1 MTDDLELDFGELDA
15 LVESSTKNEITD
27 LISKIKAASQAY
39 HSNGT
44 SGVSDKVWDSWI
56 ERLTALDPTN
66 VLLEETGNGYELEL
80 DEDVDENEK
89 IEHPIIV
96 SSIVKTKKPSDIIA
110 KIGKKSTFSVKL
122 DGNSIV
128 AYYKYGK
135 LDKILTRGTN
145 NIGIDRTIK
154 FINII
159 PVIIGNKLP
168 YLAVRGEAVIAKE
181 NYTEANGFDINKSS
195 RNTVA
200 GLINKKD
207 DWEKDFK
214 WIEFIAYTFV
224 DVSTKKDIY
233 ESYDWSKDFN
243 VEQQKPCKLFLDMD
257 INDFYEQY
265 KLNWKYDADGTVFK
279 FDNGSMLALKYL
291 DEAAN
296 TDLSRIVWKIGIDQ
310 RLTPIAILKPVKL
323 SGALI
328 SKASLGSFDRVNN
341 KLHLWPVPLQANVDV
356 IRANEIIPY
365 VTNVTNRSIS
375 TLFGNTP
382 ICPSCGKESEIIG
395 KHAYCMNPE
404 CPNIDKSRLLKFAS
418 FFYPDGVSDKQI
430 IKIFDA
436 YKIKTIPQLL
446 EFKYQKIDF
455 ARIDGVGQSLAI
467 LMGMFFHKLS
477 GDIDSKIVYQSVALG
492 CGNSSAKAIVKL
504 GVPINRI
511 WLTSGWITTIKG
523 ISGFNSKIAD
533 SIWKNRHL
541 IAEICRLRNVVDD
554 KPKNIV
560 GTYCM
565 TQIRF
570 NKDQIDELS
579 KLGWIEDN
587 TVKKTTTVLI
597 TNDIDGGSTKM
608 DKARK
613 YGIDIVET
621 DAFFEKYINK
631 EGELDD

>member
-1 MTDDLELDFGELDA
+1 
-15 LVESSTKNEITD
+15 
-27 LISKIKAASQAY
+27 
-39 HSNGT
+39 
-44 SGVSDKVWDSWI
+44 
-56 ERLTALDPTN
+56 
-66 VLLEETGNGYELEL
+66 
-80 DEDVDENEK
+80 
-89 IEHPIIV
+89 
-96 SSIVKTKKPSDIIA
+96 
-110 KIGKKSTFSVKL
+110 
-122 DGNSIV
+122 
-128 AYYKYGK
+128 
-135 LDKILTRGTN
+135 
-145 NIGIDRTIK
+145 
-154 FINII
+154 
-159 PVIIGNKLP
+159 
-168 YLAVRGEAVIAKE
+168 
-181 NYTEANGFDINKSS
+181 
-195 RNTVA
+195 
-200 GLINKKD
+200 
-207 DWEKDFK
+207 
-214 WIEFIAYTFV
+214 
-224 DVSTKKDIY
+224 
-233 ESYDWSKDFN
+233 
-243 VEQQKPCKLFLDMD
+243 
-257 INDFYEQY
+257 
-265 KLNWKYDADGTVFK
+265 
-279 FDNGSMLALKYL
+279 MLALKYL

-296 TDLSRIVWKIGIDQ
+296 TDLSSIVWKIGIDQ

-341 KLHLWPVPLQANVDV
+341 KLHLWPVPLQAKVDV

-365 VTNVTNRSIS
+365 VTNVTNKSIA

-455 ARIDGVGQSLAI
+455 TRIDGVGQSLAI